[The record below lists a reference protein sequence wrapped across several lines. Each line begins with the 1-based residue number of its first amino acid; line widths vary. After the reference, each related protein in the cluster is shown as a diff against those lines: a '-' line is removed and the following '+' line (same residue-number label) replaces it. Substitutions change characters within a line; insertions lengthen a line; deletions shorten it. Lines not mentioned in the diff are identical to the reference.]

1 LSPAQRIK
9 AHRNLGSEED
19 GEDGKGDASSPVKS
33 HRSYRSG
40 KSHGSGKSG
49 DSAGL
54 PVALEEKR
62 DEVQGRIAELQRE
75 IVDLVQIGSFDE
87 ATSSHMAHLN
97 TEVDLLIPVGA

>member
-1 LSPAQRIK
+1 
-9 AHRNLGSEED
+9 
-19 GEDGKGDASSPVKS
+19 
-33 HRSYRSG
+33 
-40 KSHGSGKSG
+40 
-49 DSAGL
+49 
-54 PVALEEKR
+54 VALEEKR